1 MALKR
6 DRIKGNE
13 LFLCV
18 RETGTSFDFLPPP
31 VAVKALKK
39 LADVLFLD
47 SAIRH
52 RRRPLFVLGGQLH
65 RLQFSSRVMRL
76 SCGTD
81 LPPRFPSSAIGRR
94 FDQIIGGDPTGAGAR
109 ALASRVTLRRRSRA
123 TGQVGRPSDVST
135 PVSRGKAHLR
145 RLTT

>member
-47 SAIRH
+47 SASRH

-65 RLQFSSRVMRL
+65 RLQFSSRVIIQITSASAETKMSNVGPANRIAPESSL
-76 SCGTD
+76 LQAESGGTKCKHASQRVAC
-81 LPPRFPSSAIGRR
+81 LN
-94 FDQIIGGDPTGAGAR
+94 AG
-109 ALASRVTLRRRSRA
+109 V
-123 TGQVGRPSDVST
+123 
-135 PVSRGKAHLR
+135 
-145 RLTT
+145 